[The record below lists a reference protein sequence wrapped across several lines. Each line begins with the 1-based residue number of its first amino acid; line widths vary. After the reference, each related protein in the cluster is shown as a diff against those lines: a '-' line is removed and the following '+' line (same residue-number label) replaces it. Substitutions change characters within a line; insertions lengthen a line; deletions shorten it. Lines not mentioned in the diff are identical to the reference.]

1 MSKRPCEGAAGHPKR
16 SRAETST
23 ACSFSAALPP
33 SEIAVDGRGRRWQQE
48 HVSFLSFDS
57 RFHSLFPG
65 GTFPTV
71 AEPLATHPSFN
82 AFHEAAVYLPEQ
94 DEVFCVSNRLQKVP
108 MDRPM
113 EDGKE
118 EEAASED
125 AGASAGPEQHVRLFA
140 VGLKTGVVREIEDS
154 GVIMANGA
162 VLSTRT
168 HPKPMLYILS
178 QGLHAA
184 GQEGFFP
191 SSLLVL
197 DPSPGA
203 GAAAMALNNFLGLPF
218 NSMND
223 VCQSRINNTLFFT
236 DPR

>member
-1 MSKRPCEGAAGHPKR
+1 M
-16 SRAETST
+16 
-23 ACSFSAALPP
+23 F
-33 SEIAVDGRGRRWQQE
+33 D
-48 HVSFLSFDS
+48 VSFLSFDS

-184 GQEGFFP
+184 AQEGFFP